1 MATFRVRL
9 AQQDEV
15 TAASQEE
22 ITRLHEEI
30 ERKDEVI
37 ERKDEVIGQKDDEIA
52 LLKAHLLQLQQ
63 PSEGLPPV

>member
-1 MATFRVRL
+1 VATFRVRL

-22 ITRLHEEI
+22 ITRLHDEEI
-30 ERKDEVI
+30 ER
-37 ERKDEVIGQKDDEIA
+37 KDDEIA

>member
-1 MATFRVRL
+1 MRL

-22 ITRLHEEI
+22 ITRLHDEEI
-30 ERKDEVI
+30 ER
-37 ERKDEVIGQKDDEIA
+37 KDDEIA

-63 PSEGLPPV
+63 PSEGQPPV